1 MYQYRAPSNNK
12 CTTPMQDVNDKETG
26 GKLGGDI

>member
-1 MYQYRAPSNNK
+1 MYQYQVPKYNK

-26 GKLGGDI
+26 SRLSGDI